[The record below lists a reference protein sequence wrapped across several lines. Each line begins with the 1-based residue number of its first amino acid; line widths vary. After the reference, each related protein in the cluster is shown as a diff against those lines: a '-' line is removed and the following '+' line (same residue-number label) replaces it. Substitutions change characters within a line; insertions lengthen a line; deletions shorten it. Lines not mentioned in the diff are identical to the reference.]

1 MAVGAL
7 RAAPYKH
14 MFRGCITMRH
24 RKHGKHLNRDRDD
37 RRRLRVALARE
48 MIEHERIQTT
58 RAKAEFV
65 RGTVEKL
72 VTLAKRGLA
81 HENPMRGVHARKIA
95 ASRLNNDRVLVQKLF
110 DNIAPRYTERPG
122 GYTRILK
129 LGPRKGDAADM
140 VILEFVDREA

>member
-1 MAVGAL
+1 
-7 RAAPYKH
+7 
-14 MFRGCITMRH
+14 MRH
-24 RKHGKHLNRDRDD
+24 RKAGKKLNRDRDD
-37 RRRLRVALARE
+37 RRRLRVALTRE
-48 MIEHERIQTT
+48 MIEHERIKTT

-72 VTLAKRGLA
+72 ITLAKRGLA